1 MRKRVLTC
9 FLALCVCAGMV
20 VCPVDGSVS
29 VRAEEEHTDS
39 QTYQDWEYCILED
52 GTAELTGYTGKDETI
67 TVPSKVVGVDG
78 TEVAVIQIGDSVFYK
93 NEIVKSVIIQ
103 EGIETLGS
111 DSFANCSNLESVI
124 LPDSLLRIYTKAF
137 ENCVR
142 LTGITLPSNLT
153 SISWYA
159 FSGCSGLTDIV
170 FPESITSIGDR
181 AFAGCDGLKYI
192 YLPKNVILN
201 SNFGVA
207 FSGKNVES
215 INVSEENPYYSSED
229 GILYDKEKKTLYQ
242 CPAQKENV
250 KIPDSVEDIKYG
262 AFSGCIKLKKIDL
275 PKNLKEIKTS
285 AFSSCTGLQGMI
297 FPDGLTD
304 IDMYAFSGCTGM
316 KFVAIPPSV
325 TYISNDTFTH
335 AGNRDKILDIT
346 IKCMKDSYAESYA
359 KEYGFKYEIVDSFD
373 GLVVGGEEEA
383 VPGGDENKTPPA
395 VVEEQEQEKNLI
407 LDKASLMFDAIG
419 SSQTL
424 TAAVTPADK
433 AHQVIWSTSNEKVAT
448 VKDGI
453 VTATGNGTAVITAAL
468 EDKSATATVTV
479 SQKCQKISMTL
490 NGQTVSGT
498 LKAKLNKTYNFKAV
512 VSPANADKKNEKVT
526 WSTSDK
532 KIATV
537 KNGKVSVKKAGTVT
551 ITARTADGKT
561 VKIKLKAG
569 KQKIKVT
576 KVKLAGSKTMK
587 VKEKQTLNLTVMPA
601 TADNGKVS
609 WSSSNK
615 KRATVDSKGRVTAK
629 KKGTVTITAKA
640 KDGSGKKGSI
650 KIKVK

>member
-1 MRKRVLTC
+1 MTK
-9 FLALCVCAGMV
+9 
-20 VCPVDGSVS
+20 
-29 VRAEEEHTDS
+29 
-39 QTYQDWEYCILED
+39 I
-52 GTAELTGYTGKDETI
+52 
-67 TVPSKVVGVDG
+67 
-78 TEVAVIQIGDSVFYK
+78 
-93 NEIVKSVIIQ
+93 
-103 EGIETLGS
+103 LGS
-111 DSFANCSNLESVI
+111 
-124 LPDSLLRIYTKAF
+124 Y
-137 ENCVR
+137 
-142 LTGITLPSNLT
+142 
-153 SISWYA
+153 
-159 FSGCSGLTDIV
+159 
-170 FPESITSIGDR
+170 
-181 AFAGCDGLKYI
+181 
-192 YLPKNVILN
+192 
-201 SNFGVA
+201 
-207 FSGKNVES
+207 
-215 INVSEENPYYSSED
+215 NVSEENPNYSSED
-229 GILYDKEKKTLYQ
+229 GILYDKDKTTLIK
-242 CPAQKENV
+242 CPEQKSEVNILKSV
-250 KIPDSVEDIKYG
+250 TSIHDS
-262 AFSGCIKLKKIDL
+262 AFSGCKKLQKINL
-275 PKNLKEIKTS
+275 PS
-285 AFSSCTGLQGMI
+285 ALEQIDSWVFAGCSGLQGMI
-297 FPDGLTD
+297 LPDGMTEVQ
-304 IDMYAFSGCTGM
+304 YHAFDGCTGM
-316 KFVAIPPSV
+316 KFIAIPDSV
-325 TYISNDTFTH
+325 TFIDNSAFAN
-335 AGNRDKILDIT
+335 GLDAEYNQLYLDVR
-346 IKCMKDSYAESYA
+346 IKCMKGSYAENYA
-359 KEYGFKYEIVDSFD
+359 KKFGFKYDIVDSFD
-373 GLVVGGEEEA
+373 GLVVGEYKDD
-383 VPGGDENKTPPA
+383 VSGGDENNNPP
-395 VVEEQEQEKNLI
+395 VTEDNNPPVSTEEQEKEKNLA
-407 LDKASLMFDAIG
+407 LDRSSIPFDTIG
-419 SSQTL
+419 DSQTL